1 MIFNCPKKYLKKN
14 KGFSLMEVIIA
25 IGIIVVGV
33 VGLVSLMNFIIISG
47 RVSADRLVAINL
59 AQEGVEIARNSR
71 DQSLNWNSW
80 ISDGDYRAE
89 IAPTEPYAWT
99 LKKNPAT
106 YQLNYDSATGFYQ
119 YEAGVISNFSR
130 KITVNTLSGDEKQI
144 ISQVSWYEHGRVH
157 ILNVESRLYNW
168 K

>member
-1 MIFNCPKKYLKKN
+1 MIFKCKKKYLGGN
-14 KGFSLMEVIIA
+14 NGFSLMEVIVA
-25 IGIIVVGV
+25 IGIIAVAA
-33 VGLVSLMNFIIISG
+33 VGLVSLINFVIISG
-47 RVSADRLVAINL
+47 RVSADKLVAVNL

-71 DQSLNWNSW
+71 DKSLNWNSW
-80 ISDGDYRAE
+80 ISDGNYRAE
-89 IAPTEPYAWT
+89 ISPIKPYEWT
-99 LKKNPAT
+99 LKKNPST

-144 ISQVSWYEHGRVH
+144 ISQVSWSEHGRVH
-157 ILNVESRLYNW
+157 TLNVESRLYNW